1 MYTENDFA
9 LQILRYKYCHNDDF
23 WQIFPPTQNRHN
35 DSIHS
40 CLIMY
45 VACKKGLMLQT
56 EWLHKRA
63 NLYLWEKKNKL
74 KIKHNNYFSNNNNRP
89 NNRLSCQFNPSS
101 HLLLIALFVLLMVH
115 LYVKNIALIA
125 FLSLCVDS
133 NNIEGNF
140 FSNFSI
146 KNCTFPHK
154 QMFFVH
160 YYSSYQW
167 YYWCFLEI

>member
-56 EWLHKRA
+56 E
-63 NLYLWEKKNKL
+63 
-74 KIKHNNYFSNNNNRP
+74 
-89 NNRLSCQFNPSS
+89 
-101 HLLLIALFVLLMVH
+101 
-115 LYVKNIALIA
+115 
-125 FLSLCVDS
+125 
-133 NNIEGNF
+133 
-140 FSNFSI
+140 
-146 KNCTFPHK
+146 
-154 QMFFVH
+154 
-160 YYSSYQW
+160 
-167 YYWCFLEI
+167 